1 MAISQSISSLTQAI
15 SAISAPPLMSDPAN
29 FNARAE
35 VFLPGI
41 DNLADEL
48 EVLRGQ
54 LNTLRTQYNTFA
66 TQANSTATAINT
78 SQANA
83 NTYRDQAQGFASQ
96 AQSQASAAQVAAGQ
110 AQTAQVAAESAET
123 AAAGYA
129 SQAQA
134 TNPDTPIRIN
144 PNAISA
150 DFTLASGYNGVSA
163 GPIRINAGVQVT
175 VARNSHWSIV

>member
-1 MAISQSISSLTQAI
+1 MAITQVI
-15 SAISAPPLMSDPAN
+15 TTLPEWPSRSNPEN
-29 FNARAE
+29 FNTKAE
-35 VFLPGI
+35 AYLAAMEGHPG
-41 DNLADEL
+41 EM
-48 EVLRGQ
+48 
-54 LNTLRTQYNTFA
+54 NTWKD
-66 TQANSTATAINT
+66 QANLT
-78 SQANA
+78 
-83 NTYRDQAQGFASQ
+83 
-96 AQSQASAAQVAAGQ
+96 AAQVSANAA
-110 AQTAQVAAESAET
+110 AVAAAAPVVNSQYLATQIAAQDARAASFSAIASKTDAEQSAL

-150 DFTLASGYNGVSA
+150 DFTIATGYNGVSA